1 MRISNASARDATSL
15 PMRPSPTSPSVLPRT
30 SAPDDDFSQRPSRIA
45 ASNFG
50 SSRTSAS
57 NSANVCSA
65 TLTELPPGVLI
76 TRTPRFVASSKSM
89 LSTPTPARPTA
100 RNFLAWSSNSAVT
113 FVALRTIR
121 ASASAISACS
131 VSFFVSTMLQS
142 GCSFS
147 NCAPRSLI
155 LSATITFM
163 RLRCVLRVFP
173 APYKQSKVASPSSAV
188 KYGRRHRAAAQAR
201 HSCLSTFMVCYIQGS
216 EELKMSFAEK
226 IQKDLV
232 DAMRAKDELRLSVL
246 RGIKAAIKH
255 KEVEKIRTLDE
266 AESIQI
272 LQTLVKQRKESIEQF
287 TKGNRPELAGKE
299 TKELA
304 IIESYL
310 PAGASGAEMDA
321 AITKAISESGATS
334 IKQMG
339 AVVKAAKAALE
350 GKTVDGKALSDRVRD
365 RLSKLG

>member
-1 MRISNASARDATSL
+1 MA
-15 PMRPSPTSPSVLPRT
+15 
-30 SAPDDDFSQRPSRIA
+30 F
-45 ASNFG
+45 
-50 SSRTSAS
+50 
-57 NSANVCSA
+57 
-65 TLTELPPGVLI
+65 PPGVLI
-76 TRTPRFVASSKSM
+76 TSTPRLVAASRSM

-100 RNFLAWSSNSAVT
+100 RNFRPLSSNSAVT

-121 ASASAISACS
+121 ASASAISAPN
-131 VSFFVSTMLQS
+131 VSFVVSTMFHP

-147 NCAPRSLI
+147 NCTPRSLI
-155 LSATITFM
+155 LSATMTFM
-163 RLRCVLRVFP
+163 RRLVSSSRFFLHGVRDQSYRP
-173 APYKQSKVASPSSAV
+173 ARALSNE
-188 KYGRRHRAAAQAR
+188 HRGNR
-201 HSCLSTFMVCYIQGS
+201 SCGTTSFLTLLSDGLLYSMQRGS
-216 EELKMSFAEK
+216 EMSLAEK

-232 DAMRAKDELRLSVL
+232 DAMRAKEELRLSVL

-255 KEVEKIRTLDE
+255 KEVEKIRALDE

-272 LQTLVKQRKESIEQF
+272 LQTLVKQRKESIDQF
-287 TKGNRPELAGKE
+287 TKGNRPELAAKE

-310 PAGASGAEMDA
+310 PAGASEAEMDP
-321 AITKAISESGATS
+321 AIAKAIFESGANS
-334 IKQMG
+334 VKHMG